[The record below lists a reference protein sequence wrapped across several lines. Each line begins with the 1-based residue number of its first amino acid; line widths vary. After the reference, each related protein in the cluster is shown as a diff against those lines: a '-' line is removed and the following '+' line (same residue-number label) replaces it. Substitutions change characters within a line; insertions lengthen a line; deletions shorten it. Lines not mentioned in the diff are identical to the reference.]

1 MSHSTPVPDPITL
14 RAARIASL
22 ALAANLILTGSSL
35 SDPRQIETLVIDLTD
50 IAGILA
56 AQLAGDTESAVYSP
70 TQGA

>member
-1 MSHSTPVPDPITL
+1 MSHSPPVPDPINL

-22 ALAANLILTGSSL
+22 ALAVNLIVTGSSL
-35 SDPRQIETLVIDLTD
+35 ADRNQIETLVIDLTD

-56 AQLAGDTESAVYSP
+56 AQLAGDTESAVYSL